1 MMRGYDEASA
11 RRVEMQYST
20 ADIVEQRRVTFEA
33 LALRAGERVLD
44 VGVGPGYLAL
54 EMARA
59 VGAEGKVC
67 GIDVSEVMLGL
78 ASKRC
83 AGMDWVEL
91 RAGDAATLPFDD
103 ASFDAAAAVQVYL
116 FVADVDAALGELH
129 RVLRPGG
136 RAVVVDTDWGTV
148 AWYSANPERMR
159 RVVAAW
165 TTRFAHAHLPRA
177 LPGKL
182 RRVGFNLER
191 IQVVPI
197 VNTRPGRDTY
207 SGLQIPEVAKFA
219 GGRNGVTSEEAA
231 AWEAELARL
240 GEAGEYFF
248 SLNRYVFLVGKLPA
262 R

>member
-1 MMRGYDEASA
+1 MLIYDEAAA
-11 RRVEMQYST
+11 RRIEVQYST
-20 ADIVEQRRVTFEA
+20 PDIVEQRRVTLEA
-33 LALRAGERVLD
+33 LALRPGERVLD
-44 VGVGPGYLAL
+44 IGVGPGYLAL

-59 VGAEGKVC
+59 VGARGKVC

-78 ASKRC
+78 ASRRC
-83 AGMDWVEL
+83 AGVDWVEL
-91 RAGDAATLPFDD
+91 RAGDAASLPFDD

-116 FVADVDAALGELH
+116 FVNDVDAALAGLH

-136 RAVVVDTDWGTV
+136 RAVVIDTDWGTC
-148 AWYSANPERMR
+148 AWNSADPERMR

-182 RRVGFNLER
+182 RRAGFELER
-191 IQVVPI
+191 IQVVPL
-197 VNTRPGRDTY
+197 VNTHPGRDTY
-207 SGLQIPEVAKFA
+207 SGLQIPEMAKFTA
-219 GGRNGVTSEEAA
+219 GRNGVTLDEAS

-248 SLNRYVFLVGKLPA
+248 SLNRYVFLIGKPPA